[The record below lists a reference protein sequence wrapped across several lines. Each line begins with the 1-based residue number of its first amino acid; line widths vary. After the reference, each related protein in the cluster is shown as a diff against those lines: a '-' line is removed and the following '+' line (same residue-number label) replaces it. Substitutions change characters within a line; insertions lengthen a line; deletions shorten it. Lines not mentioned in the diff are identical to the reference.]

1 MHTVK
6 RVCTLVLTGLL
17 ALPMAAPAGAAAASF
32 SDLPSS
38 HWAYIAMTEAAG
50 YGILQG
56 TGANTMSPSAPLTW
70 PQFLAMAARAFAP
83 EEYARSAASGAAWDQ
98 AGLDAAR
105 SAGLLEGLD
114 EAALTGAVT
123 RQDAAVVLCN
133 ALPEEYTPSF
143 WDQPIDPTALSNWG
157 RMDSLRQEAVAEL
170 ARRCVIQGKADG
182 SFGYADPLQRC
193 DGAVLLMRVL
203 EQVDNSCRGES
214 QTVTLHI
221 LNADTGEAPH
231 KNLFRVGFVSA
242 LAMALHNFPEGVATF
257 LAGYEDLTLGVSIT
271 LAIALHNI
279 PEGISVAMPVWYAT
293 GSRRRAFRC
302 TLLSGL
308 TEPVGAVLAFALL
321 RPFLNGLLLGVLFG
335 AVAGIMVYIAVEE
348 LIPSSR
354 QYGHDRP
361 ALWATLCGICVM
373 PLTHLFQT

>member
-1 MHTVK
+1 MLESAAV
-6 RVCTLVLTGLL
+6 RALLLSLAAGLSTLLGALVVFAARRRSEKLL
-17 ALPMAAPAGAAAASF
+17 AVSLGFAGGVMLAVSFTDLFPTAREHLTASLGGRPGRWRRCCPWPRASAAPPPWTTWF
-32 SDLPSS
+32 P
-38 HWAYIAMTEAAG
+38 T
-50 YGILQG
+50 
-56 TGANTMSPSAPLTW
+56 TPLT
-70 PQFLAMAARAFAP
+70 P
-83 EEYARSAASGAAWDQ
+83 
-98 AGLDAAR
+98 
-105 SAGLLEGLD
+105 
-114 EAALTGAVT
+114 
-123 RQDAAVVLCN
+123 
-133 ALPEEYTPSF
+133 TP
-143 WDQPIDPTALSNWG
+143 
-157 RMDSLRQEAVAEL
+157 
-170 ARRCVIQGKADG
+170 
-182 SFGYADPLQRC
+182 
-193 DGAVLLMRVL
+193 
-203 EQVDNSCRGES
+203 
-214 QTVTLHI
+214 
-221 LNADTGEAPH
+221 GEAPH

>member
-1 MHTVK
+1 MLESAAV
-6 RVCTLVLTGLL
+6 RALLLSLAAGLSTLLGALVVFAARRRSEKLL
-17 ALPMAAPAGAAAASF
+17 AVSLGFAGGVMLAVSFTDLFPTAREHLTASLGGRPGALAAVLSLTAGIGCAAA
-32 SDLPSS
+32 
-38 HWAYIAMTEAAG
+38 
-50 YGILQG
+50 
-56 TGANTMSPSAPLTW
+56 
-70 PQFLAMAARAFAP
+70 
-83 EEYARSAASGAAWDQ
+83 
-98 AGLDAAR
+98 LD
-105 SAGLLEGLD
+105 
-114 EAALTGAVT
+114 
-123 RQDAAVVLCN
+123 
-133 ALPEEYTPSF
+133 
-143 WDQPIDPTALSNWG
+143 
-157 RMDSLRQEAVAEL
+157 
-170 ARRCVIQGKADG
+170 
-182 SFGYADPLQRC
+182 
-193 DGAVLLMRVL
+193 
-203 EQVDNSCRGES
+203 
-214 QTVTLHI
+214 
-221 LNADTGEAPH
+221 
-231 KNLFRVGFVSA
+231 
-242 LAMALHNFPEGVATF
+242 NFPEGVATF

>member
-1 MHTVK
+1 MLESAAV
-6 RVCTLVLTGLL
+6 RALLLSLAAGLSTLLGALVVFAARRRSEKLL
-17 ALPMAAPAGAAAASF
+17 AVSLGFAGGVMLAVSFTDLFPTAREHLTASLGGRPGALAAVLSLAAGIGCAAAL
-32 SDLPSS
+32 DHLVP
-38 HWAYIAMTEAAG
+38 HD
-50 YGILQG
+50 
-56 TGANTMSPSAPLTW
+56 
-70 PQFLAMAARAFAP
+70 AF
-83 EEYARSAASGAAWDQ
+83 D
-98 AGLDAAR
+98 
-105 SAGLLEGLD
+105 
-114 EAALTGAVT
+114 
-123 RQDAAVVLCN
+123 
-133 ALPEEYTPSF
+133 
-143 WDQPIDPTALSNWG
+143 
-157 RMDSLRQEAVAEL
+157 
-170 ARRCVIQGKADG
+170 
-182 SFGYADPLQRC
+182 
-193 DGAVLLMRVL
+193 
-203 EQVDNSCRGES
+203 
-214 QTVTLHI
+214 
-221 LNADTGEAPH
+221 ADTGEAPH

-242 LAMALHNFPEGVATF
+242 LAM
-257 LAGYEDLTLGVSIT
+257 
-271 LAIALHNI
+271 ALHNI

>member
-1 MHTVK
+1 MLESAAV
-6 RVCTLVLTGLL
+6 RALLLSLAAGLSTLLGALVVFAARRRSEKLL
-17 ALPMAAPAGAAAASF
+17 AVSLGFAGGVMLAVSFTDLFPTAREHLIASLGGRPGALAAVLSLAAGIGCAAAL
-32 SDLPSS
+32 DHLVP
-38 HWAYIAMTEAAG
+38 HD
-50 YGILQG
+50 
-56 TGANTMSPSAPLTW
+56 
-70 PQFLAMAARAFAP
+70 AF
-83 EEYARSAASGAAWDQ
+83 D
-98 AGLDAAR
+98 
-105 SAGLLEGLD
+105 
-114 EAALTGAVT
+114 
-123 RQDAAVVLCN
+123 
-133 ALPEEYTPSF
+133 
-143 WDQPIDPTALSNWG
+143 
-157 RMDSLRQEAVAEL
+157 
-170 ARRCVIQGKADG
+170 
-182 SFGYADPLQRC
+182 
-193 DGAVLLMRVL
+193 
-203 EQVDNSCRGES
+203 
-214 QTVTLHI
+214 
-221 LNADTGEAPH
+221 ADTGEAPH